1 MVNVPYLF
9 SQLKFNINIEG
20 IGLVRTGFNIIQ
32 PSLGKEISV
41 YYAII
46 PMPVS
51 THAITAIRANTGFL
65 DFHRK

>member
-1 MVNVPYLF
+1 MFFCVKYSRKLEIF
-9 SQLKFNINIEG
+9 SAQA
-20 IGLVRTGFNIIQ
+20 
-32 PSLGKEISV
+32 PPGKEISV

-51 THAITAIRANTGFL
+51 RHAITAIKANTGFL